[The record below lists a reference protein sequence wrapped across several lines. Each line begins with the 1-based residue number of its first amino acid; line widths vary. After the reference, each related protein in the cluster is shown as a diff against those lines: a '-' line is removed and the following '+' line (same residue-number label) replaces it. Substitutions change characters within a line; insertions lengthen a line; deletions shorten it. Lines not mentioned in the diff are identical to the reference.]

1 LPGVADALLIHADSL
16 LDANMF
22 VATGITAGD
31 PFTYIE
37 AGDRRII
44 VTNQLEVDL
53 VRRDSTATEIWMV
66 DEFGGR
72 DLVLD
77 GWPLDDARM
86 ETVRRMLQ
94 RAGLD
99 AVAVP
104 PTFPLALADYLR
116 GKGITLTPD
125 RVLFDS
131 RRRHKDARQLLGV
144 RTAQRATEAAFD
156 AARAIIGSASPDAGG
171 ALQLEDETLTCE
183 RVRATI
189 VDTLRERGCGGE
201 PPIVAAGPQGA
212 LGHELGH
219 GPIHAGVPVIIDI
232 FPRHE
237 ASRYYADMTRTFC
250 FGEASERLRAMHAT
264 ILESLR
270 RSVETIAA
278 TVPGTAPWEA
288 ACEVIERDGYR
299 TLRGLGKGETLDEDF
314 FHALGHGVGVEVHEP
329 PYMGLGD
336 STPLEEG
343 DVVTVEPGVYRKDYG
358 GVRLEDM
365 VVVTTDGCDVL
376 TEYDYDLEIR
386 P

>member
-1 LPGVADALLIHADSL
+1 VPDALLIHADSL
-16 LDANMF
+16 LDATMF

-53 VRRDSTATEIWMV
+53 IRRESTANEIWMV

-72 DLVLD
+72 DLVRD
-77 GWPLDDARM
+77 GWPLDEARM
-86 ETVRRMLQ
+86 EAVRRVLQ
-94 RAGLD
+94 RAELD

-104 PTFPLALADYLR
+104 PSFPLALADYLR

-125 RVLFDS
+125 RELFES
-131 RRRHKDARQLLGV
+131 RRRRKDARQLQGV
-144 RTAQRATEAAFD
+144 RAAQRATEAAFD
-156 AARAIIGSASPDAGG
+156 AARGMIGSASPDAGG
-171 ALQLEDETLTCE
+171 ALQLDGETLTCE
-183 RVRATI
+183 RVRAAVI
-189 VDTLRERGCGGE
+189 DTLRERGCGGE

-237 ASRYYADMTRTFC
+237 ASRYFADMTRTFC

-270 RSVETIAA
+270 RSIETIAA
-278 TVPGTAPWEA
+278 AVPGTVPWDA
-288 ACEVIERDGYR
+288 ACDVIERDGYR
-299 TLRGLGKGETLDEDF
+299 TVRGLERGETLDEDF
-314 FHALGHGVGVEVHEP
+314 FHALGHGVGVAVHEP

-358 GVRLEDM
+358 GVRLEDL
-365 VVVTTDGCDVL
+365 VVVTADGCDVL
-376 TEYDYDLEIR
+376 TEYGYNLEIR

>member
-1 LPGVADALLIHADSL
+1 VPDALLIHADSL

-131 RRRHKDARQLLGV
+131 RRRHKDARQLQGV

-156 AARAIIGSASPDAGG
+156 AARAMIGSASPDAGG
-171 ALQLEDETLTCE
+171 VLQLEGETLTCE
-183 RVRATI
+183 RVRATV

-201 PPIVAAGPQGA
+201 PPIVAAGPRGA

-250 FGEASERLRAMHAT
+250 FGEATERLRAMHAT

-299 TLRGLGKGETLDEDF
+299 TLRGLGTGETLDEDF

-365 VVVTTDGCDVL
+365 VVVTADGCNVL

>member
-1 LPGVADALLIHADSL
+1 
-16 LDANMF
+16 
-22 VATGITAGD
+22 
-31 PFTYIE
+31 
-37 AGDRRII
+37 
-44 VTNQLEVDL
+44 
-53 VRRDSTATEIWMV
+53 MV

-104 PTFPLALADYLR
+104 PSFPLALADYLR

-131 RRRHKDARQLLGV
+131 RRRHKDARQLQGV
-144 RTAQRATEAAFD
+144 RAAQRATEAAFD
-156 AARAIIGSASPDAGG
+156 TARGMIGSASPEAGG
-171 ALQLEDETLTCE
+171 ALQLEGETLTCE
-183 RVRATI
+183 RVRAAV

-250 FGEASERLRAMHAT
+250 FGEATERLRAMHAT

-365 VVVTTDGCDVL
+365 VVVTADGCNVL

>member
-1 LPGVADALLIHADSL
+1 MPGAVLIHADSL

-22 VATGITAGD
+22 VATGVAVGD

-37 AGDRRII
+37 SGDRRII

-53 VRRDSTATEIWMV
+53 VRRESTANEIWMV

-72 DLVLD
+72 DLVRD
-77 GWPLDDARM
+77 GWQPVEAGM
-86 ETVRRMLQ
+86 EAVRRMLR
-94 RAGLD
+94 RAELD

-104 PTFPLALADYLR
+104 PSFPLALADYLR
-116 GKGITLTPD
+116 GQGMTLVPD
-125 RVLFDS
+125 RELFES
-131 RRRHKDARQLLGV
+131 RRRRKDARQLQGV
-144 RTAQRATEAAFD
+144 RAAQRATEAAFD
-156 AARAIIGSASPDAGG
+156 AARGMIGSASPDPGG
-171 ALQLEDETLTCE
+171 ALQLEGETLTCE
-183 RVRATI
+183 RVRAVV

-250 FGEASERLRAMHAT
+250 FGEASERLWAMHAT

-270 RSVETIAA
+270 RSTEAIAA
-278 TVPGTAPWEA
+278 AVPGSAPWNA
-288 ACEVIERDGYR
+288 ACDVIERDGYR
-299 TLRGLGKGETLDEDF
+299 TVRGLGKGETLDEDF
-314 FHALGHGVGVEVHEP
+314 FHALGHGVGVAVHEP
-329 PYMGLGD
+329 PYMGMDD
-336 STPLEEG
+336 STLLEEG

-358 GVRLEDM
+358 GVRLEDL
-365 VVVTTDGCDVL
+365 VVVTADGCDVL

-386 P
+386 A

>member
-1 LPGVADALLIHADSL
+1 MPDALLIHADSL

-53 VRRDSTATEIWMV
+53 VRRESTANEIWMV

-86 ETVRRMLQ
+86 ETVRRMLE

-104 PTFPLALADYLR
+104 PSFPLALADYLR

-131 RRRHKDARQLLGV
+131 RRRHKDARQLQGV

-156 AARAIIGSASPDAGG
+156 AARGMIGSASPDA
-171 ALQLEDETLTCE
+171 
-183 RVRATI
+183 
-189 VDTLRERGCGGE
+189 
-201 PPIVAAGPQGA
+201 AAPSSWTA
-212 LGHELGH
+212 RRS
-219 GPIHAGVPVIIDI
+219 PASACAK
-232 FPRHE
+232 RSSTRCASAAAA
-237 ASRYYADMTRTFC
+237 ASRRSWRPAPR
-250 FGEASERLRAMHAT
+250 GRSAT
-264 ILESLR
+264 NS
-270 RSVETIAA
+270 A
-278 TVPGTAPWEA
+278 TA
-288 ACEVIERDGYR
+288 R
-299 TLRGLGKGETLDEDF
+299 
-314 FHALGHGVGVEVHEP
+314 
-329 PYMGLGD
+329 
-336 STPLEEG
+336 STPAC
-343 DVVTVEPGVYRKDYG
+343 R
-358 GVRLEDM
+358 
-365 VVVTTDGCDVL
+365 
-376 TEYDYDLEIR
+376 
-386 P
+386 